1 MKEKIKNIKG
11 NLLLISNDEEL
22 MDAASNNKNIDESY
36 TLSSI
41 NNKEKSKN
49 KLKLGNKKIQINKI
63 KRYFNKKSIDYIV
76 VDYKLIKDFL
86 PRFVKNSIY
95 LNRGNLYFYNLEKEN
110 EIVKKYQRYKA
121 EIKEN
126 KEYIEI
132 NNKNTKNNI
141 IKDNYYI
148 FKDKKDKILDKL
160 SDLLTSWGV
169 ICI

>member
-22 MDAASNNKNIDESY
+22 IDIASKNKNIDESY

-41 NNKEKSKN
+41 NKSKN
-49 KLKLGNKKIQINKI
+49 QKKLKLGNKKIQINKI
-63 KRYFNKKSIDYIV
+63 KRYFNKKSIDYII
-76 VDYKLIKDFL
+76 VDFKLIKDFL
-86 PRFVKNSIY
+86 PKFVKNSVY
-95 LNRGNLYFYNLEKEN
+95 LNRGLLYFYNLEKEN

-148 FKDKKDKILDKL
+148 FKDKSDKILDKL
-160 SDLLTSWGV
+160 SDLLTS
-169 ICI
+169 

>member
-22 MDAASNNKNIDESY
+22 IDIASKNKNIDESY

-41 NNKEKSKN
+41 NKSKN
-49 KLKLGNKKIQINKI
+49 QKKLKLGNKKIQINKI
-63 KRYFNKKSIDYIV
+63 KRYFNKKSIDYII
-76 VDYKLIKDFL
+76 VDFKLIKDFL
-86 PRFVKNSIY
+86 PKFVKNSVY
-95 LNRGNLYFYNLEKEN
+95 LNRGFLYFYNLEKEN

-148 FKDKKDKILDKL
+148 FKDKSDKILDKL
-160 SDLLTSWGV
+160 SDLLTS
-169 ICI
+169 

>member
-86 PRFVKNSIY
+86 PRFVKNSVY

-160 SDLLTSWGV
+160 SDLLTS
-169 ICI
+169 

>member
-148 FKDKKDKILDKL
+148 FKDKKDKILDRL
-160 SDLLTSWGV
+160 SDLITS
-169 ICI
+169 

>member
-22 MDAASNNKNIDESY
+22 IDIASKNKNIDESY

-41 NNKEKSKN
+41 NKGKN
-49 KLKLGNKKIQINKI
+49 QKKLKLGNKKIQINKI
-63 KRYFNKKSIDYIV
+63 KRYFNKKSIDYII

-86 PRFVKNSIY
+86 PKFVKNSVY
-95 LNRGNLYFYNLEKEN
+95 LNRGFLYFYNLEKEN

-148 FKDKKDKILDKL
+148 FKDKSDKILDRL
-160 SDLLTSWGV
+160 SDLLTS
-169 ICI
+169 

>member
-86 PRFVKNSIY
+86 PRFVKNSVY

-160 SDLLTSWGV
+160 SDLITS
-169 ICI
+169 

>member
-22 MDAASNNKNIDESY
+22 MDVASKNKNIDESY
-36 TLSSI
+36 ILSSI
-41 NNKEKSKN
+41 NNKEKNKN

-160 SDLLTSWGV
+160 SDLITS
-169 ICI
+169 

>member
-22 MDAASNNKNIDESY
+22 IDVASKNKNIDESY

-41 NNKEKSKN
+41 NNKEKNKN

-121 EIKEN
+121 EIKES

-160 SDLLTSWGV
+160 SDLITS
-169 ICI
+169 

>member
-22 MDAASNNKNIDESY
+22 MDVASKNKNIDESY

-41 NNKEKSKN
+41 NNKEKNKN

-110 EIVKKYQRYKA
+110 EIVKKYQRYKS

-160 SDLLTSWGV
+160 SDLITS
-169 ICI
+169 

>member
-22 MDAASNNKNIDESY
+22 MDVASKNKNIDESY

-41 NNKEKSKN
+41 NNIEKNKN

-86 PRFVKNSIY
+86 PRFVKNSVY

-160 SDLLTSWGV
+160 SDLITS
-169 ICI
+169 

>member
-1 MKEKIKNIKG
+1 
-11 NLLLISNDEEL
+11 

-160 SDLLTSWGV
+160 SDLLTS
-169 ICI
+169 

>member
-1 MKEKIKNIKG
+1 MSNKE
-11 NLLLISNDEEL
+11 
-22 MDAASNNKNIDESY
+22 NNKI
-36 TLSSI
+36 
-41 NNKEKSKN
+41 

-86 PRFVKNSIY
+86 PRFVKNSVY

-160 SDLLTSWGV
+160 SDLITS
-169 ICI
+169 

>member
-22 MDAASNNKNIDESY
+22 MDAPSNNKNIDESY

-86 PRFVKNSIY
+86 PRFVKNSVY

-160 SDLLTSWGV
+160 SDLITS
-169 ICI
+169 

>member
-160 SDLLTSWGV
+160 SDLLTS
-169 ICI
+169 

>member
-22 MDAASNNKNIDESY
+22 MDAASKNKNIDASY
-36 TLSSI
+36 ILSSI
-41 NNKEKSKN
+41 NNKEKNKN

-86 PRFVKNSIY
+86 PRFVKNSVY

-160 SDLLTSWGV
+160 SDLITS
-169 ICI
+169 

>member
-22 MDAASNNKNIDESY
+22 MDVASKNKNIDESY

-41 NNKEKSKN
+41 NNKENNKN

-86 PRFVKNSIY
+86 PRFVKNSVY

-160 SDLLTSWGV
+160 SDLITS
-169 ICI
+169 

>member
-22 MDAASNNKNIDESY
+22 IDIASKNKNIDESY

-41 NNKEKSKN
+41 NKGKN
-49 KLKLGNKKIQINKI
+49 QKKLKLGNKKIQINKI
-63 KRYFNKKSIDYIV
+63 KRYFNKKSIDYII

-86 PRFVKNSIY
+86 PKFVKNSVY
-95 LNRGNLYFYNLEKEN
+95 LNRGFLYFYNLEKEN

-148 FKDKKDKILDKL
+148 FKDKSDKILDKL
-160 SDLLTSWGV
+160 SDLLTS
-169 ICI
+169 

>member
-1 MKEKIKNIKG
+1 MKEKIKHIKG

-22 MDAASNNKNIDESY
+22 MDVASKNKNIDESY
-36 TLSSI
+36 ILSSI
-41 NNKEKSKN
+41 NNKEKNKN

-160 SDLLTSWGV
+160 SDLITS
-169 ICI
+169 

>member
-132 NNKNTKNNI
+132 NNKNTQNNI

-160 SDLLTSWGV
+160 SDLITS
-169 ICI
+169 

>member
-160 SDLLTSWGV
+160 SDLITS
-169 ICI
+169 

>member
-22 MDAASNNKNIDESY
+22 MDAPSNNKNIDESY

-86 PRFVKNSIY
+86 PRFVKNSVY

-148 FKDKKDKILDKL
+148 FKNKKDKILDKL
-160 SDLLTSWGV
+160 SDLITS
-169 ICI
+169 

>member
-22 MDAASNNKNIDESY
+22 IDIASKNKNIDESY

-41 NNKEKSKN
+41 NKSKN
-49 KLKLGNKKIQINKI
+49 QKKLKLGNKKIQINKI
-63 KRYFNKKSIDYIV
+63 KRYFNKKSIDYII

-86 PRFVKNSIY
+86 PKFVKNSVY
-95 LNRGNLYFYNLEKEN
+95 LNRGFLYFYNLEKEN

-148 FKDKKDKILDKL
+148 FKDKSDKILDKL
-160 SDLLTSWGV
+160 SDLLTS
-169 ICI
+169 

>member
-110 EIVKKYQRYKA
+110 EIVKKYQRYKT

-160 SDLLTSWGV
+160 SDLLTS
-169 ICI
+169 

>member
-22 MDAASNNKNIDESY
+22 MNVASKNKNIDESY

-41 NNKEKSKN
+41 NNKEKNKN

-86 PRFVKNSIY
+86 PRFVKNSVY

-160 SDLLTSWGV
+160 SDLITS
-169 ICI
+169 